1 MLSTI
6 EAPSLETKAELWK
19 VRARG
24 KQKWLE
30 QALAEPPASPQEA
43 ARRLAWIKRALRVI
57 KRAQA
62 AIEYRT
68 RLVDAYAQ
76 HLNALE
82 MTLMS
87 QVEEKTSPRT
97 GESERRKPLSLIF
110 QRIPFLYK
118 TWYWGIAPMPFQ

>member
-1 MLSTI
+1 MLSTS

-30 QALAEPPASPQEA
+30 QALAESPASPQEA
-43 ARRLAWIKRALRVI
+43 ARRMAWIKRALKAI
-57 KRAQA
+57 KRART

-87 QVEEKTSPRT
+87 QTEKPSPRT
-97 GESERRKPLSLIF
+97 SEPERRKQPGTK
-110 QRIPFLYK
+110 P
-118 TWYWGIAPMPFQ
+118 

>member
-1 MLSTI
+1 MRSTM
-6 EAPSLETKAELWK
+6 EASSLETKAELWK

-30 QALAEPPASPQEA
+30 RALSEPASSPQQA
-43 ARRLAWIKRALRVI
+43 ARRMAWIKRALKMV
-57 KRAQA
+57 KRAQS

-87 QVEEKTSPRT
+87 QVEART
-97 GESERRKPLSLIF
+97 GTRSATPNVGKPD
-110 QRIPFLYK
+110 
-118 TWYWGIAPMPFQ
+118 